1 MMEKTD
7 NLEEQRPDL
16 VKSPVKPPE
25 KILAIDTSSVAGSIA
40 LIQDGSVTDELTV
53 GKAGRHSEWLLP
65 AIEEFL
71 KGCKLDISEVDLF
84 AAGNGPG
91 SFTGLRIGVSTLK
104 GLAWALSR
112 PVIGVSTLEALAM
125 NIKGQDALICPVF
138 DARKGQVYTAFFI
151 LKHGCL
157 ERVTPDVAVNPEEIS
172 GLLAGT
178 GLLGESVPLIF
189 IGHGLSVYGE
199 LIKAEIDG
207 SSFAEE
213 GLWDVSAGNIGLLAS
228 SKFGEAVTPVELL
241 PTYRRPS
248 EAEFK
253 RNSR

>member
-65 AIEEFL
+65 AIEE
-71 KGCKLDISEVDLF
+71 
-84 AAGNGPG
+84 NGPG